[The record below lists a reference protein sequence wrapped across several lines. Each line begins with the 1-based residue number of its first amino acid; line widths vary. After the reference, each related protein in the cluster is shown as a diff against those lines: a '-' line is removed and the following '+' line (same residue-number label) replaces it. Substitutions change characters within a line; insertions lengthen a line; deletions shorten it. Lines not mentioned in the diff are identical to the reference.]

1 VKGDK
6 LQDNLMHIGAM
17 RERLTLEQPVR
28 TPDGAGGATVAWQPV
43 TEVWAHVRPI
53 SGDERLRHDQVA
65 GRLTH
70 EVWIRHRTGIAPA
83 MRFTQGAR
91 IYEIVAI
98 LELGR
103 RSRLTCLCEE
113 RSL

>member
-1 VKGDK
+1 
-6 LQDNLMHIGAM
+6 MHIGAM

-70 EVWIRHRTGIAPA
+70 EVWIRHRAGIAPA

-103 RSRLTCLCEE
+103 RSRLKCLCEE

>member
-1 VKGDK
+1 M
-6 LQDNLMHIGAM
+6 QIGAM

-28 TPDGAGGATVAWQPV
+28 TADGAGGAAVTWQTV
-43 TEVWAHVRPI
+43 TELWAHVRPI

-70 EVWIRHRTGIAPA
+70 EVWIRHRIGIAPA
-83 MRFTQGAR
+83 MRFVQGGR
-91 IYEIVAI
+91 VYEIVAI

-103 RSRLTCLCEE
+103 RSRLKCLCEE